1 MRTIAGRAHDFPG
14 LTYVRPGY
22 NDAGA
27 DSTVVSPTPVRQRY
41 SFGKIDRALEL
52 PDLIEIQKRSYE
64 WFLTDGLAET
74 IQDISPIVDYT
85 GNLAVEF
92 GEFEFDAPTID
103 IDECR
108 ETEKTFSAP
117 LSMTVRFVN
126 RDTGE
131 IREQRVFMGDFP

>member
-1 MRTIAGRAHDFPG
+1 MATK
-14 LTYVRPGY
+14 
-22 NDAGA
+22 
-27 DSTVVSPTPVRQRY
+27 TPDRQRF
-41 SFGKIDRALEL
+41 SFGSLEHALDL

-64 WFLTDGLAET
+64 RFLTDGLAET

-131 IREQRVFMGDFP
+131 IREQRVFMGDFPL